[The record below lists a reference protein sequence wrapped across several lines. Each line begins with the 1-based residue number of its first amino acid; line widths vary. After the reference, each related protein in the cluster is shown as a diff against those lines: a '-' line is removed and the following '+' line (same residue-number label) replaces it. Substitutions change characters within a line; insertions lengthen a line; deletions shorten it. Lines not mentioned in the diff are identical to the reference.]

1 MVGTRSAPGGQEV
14 PRSGAWPGIHHGA
27 RACLARIVGAPA
39 TTRRVHLLVLG
50 AYLIAALSVVLGL
63 VAYWLAG
70 SRSASPYLVAIAV
83 GTVTVSQLA
92 LVRVRVGAARL
103 ALGWGEAA
111 LLVLLYLIPAWWVP
125 FAIFLGVLISMVVL
139 EFFGDRRP
147 VWLMLY
153 NAAAPTV
160 AGGCAALV
168 ASLIGEPYRSSLTAR
183 VTLALTAGALVYGAI
198 AMVLVT
204 AVACERGGARF
215 SEVAARTFIGKAFMV
230 VGNVTVGLI
239 IVAML
244 GVGVLWLVA
253 LPPVLWLLH
262 QSYAYRMRLDDERR
276 GWRAFSGAIGALNRL
291 DESEV
296 ARAAVCGVVR
306 LFMADAAEVL
316 VPQLTGAVRR
326 YSGGHR
332 AAFTVGDHM
341 TGCAGDRAT
350 VLAAGE
356 PDPALSAGEPD
367 LLNAAGV
374 PDAPPRPPRCVIT
387 RPLLVGG
394 AKVGELRIHFP
405 SPVELSSREHMQL
418 SVFGDALAA
427 ALHDAAAHQQLRAL
441 FSQSTHEAATDPL
454 TGVPSREALL
464 SGGAATL
471 AGLDREAPVALLVL
485 DINHF
490 KEVNDT
496 LGHVAGDDLI
506 RITARRISAASRAGD
521 LVGRLGGDEF
531 GMLVTDLAADR
542 RRGADAD
549 APASAEPGLGRA
561 LLRARELA
569 DVLAG
574 SAEVAGVQVAVE
586 ASIGVAVAPAACAM
600 TELLRRADI
609 AMYQA
614 KRGGGAVAWYDG
626 VSDVASTDRLTLLA
640 ELREALVA
648 QPPQLVLALQ
658 PAVDLYTGT
667 PIGLEALIRWQH
679 PRRGELRPTEFMDV
693 LENSELIAP
702 FTRHVLN
709 EALRSAAQCAD
720 EGIPLPVSV
729 NLSPR
734 NLLSRGLPN
743 EVGVLLAR
751 HNVPPERLILEI
763 TETVVVPELR
773 VVTEVLAGLRAL
785 GVQLAVDDF
794 GTGYSSLAFLTR
806 VHVDEVKVDRSF
818 VSRMVDSPEAMAIV
832 RATVDLAHRLN
843 LRVVAEGVE
852 TAVQKAALTGLG
864 CTAAQGHHF
873 CAPIPAERVVP
884 ALQSL
889 IGSAGGKVI
898 PLRAEDAS

>member
-1 MVGTRSAPGGQEV
+1 MGTQSDPGGDGA
-14 PRSGAWPGIHHGA
+14 PRSGARLDIHHRA
-27 RACLARIVGAPA
+27 RARLAQFADAPA
-39 TTRRVHLLVLG
+39 GTRRVHLLVLG
-50 AYLIAALSVVLGL
+50 AYLAAALFMVLGL
-63 VAYWLAG
+63 VADWLADG
-70 SRSASPYLVAIAV
+70 RSASPYLVAVAI

-111 LLVLLYLIPAWWVP
+111 LLVLLYLIPVWWVP
-125 FAIFLGVLISMVVL
+125 LAIFLGVLVSMVVL
-139 EFFGDRRP
+139 QLFGDHRP

-168 ASLIGEPYRSSLTAR
+168 AGLIGEPYRSALTAR
-183 VTLALTAGALVYGAI
+183 VTIALIAGAVVYGAI

-204 AVACERGGARF
+204 AVASERGGARF
-215 SEVAARTFIGKAFMV
+215 SEVAARTFTGKAFMI

-244 GVGVLWLVA
+244 CVGALWLVA
-253 LPPVLWLLH
+253 LPPVVWLLH

-276 GWRAFSGAIGALNRL
+276 GWRAFSGATGALNRL
-291 DESEV
+291 DEPEV
-296 ARAAVCGVVR
+296 ARAAVGGVVR
-306 LFMADAAEVL
+306 LFMADSAEVL
-316 VPQLTGAVRR
+316 VRQPTGELRR
-326 YSGGHR
+326 YSGGR
-332 AAFTVGDHM
+332 DAVFTVGDDVP
-341 TGCAGDRAT
+341 GT
-350 VLAAGE
+350 VGEPGPARAAGE
-356 PDPALSAGEPD
+356 P
-367 LLNAAGV
+367 V
-374 PDAPPRPPRCVIT
+374 TPPGCVIT

-394 AKVGELRIHFP
+394 AEVGELRIHFP
-405 SPVELSSREHMQL
+405 RPVELSSREQMQL
-418 SVFGDALAA
+418 AVFGDALAA

-441 FSQSTHEAATDPL
+441 TSRSAHEAATDPL
-454 TGVPSREALL
+454 TGVASRDALL
-464 SGGAATL
+464 SDGAAAL

-496 LGHVAGDDLI
+496 LGHAAGDDLI

-531 GMLVTDLAADR
+531 GMLVTDLAVDGW
-542 RRGADAD
+542 RGAGAD
-549 APASAEPGLGRA
+549 APAGTEPALGQA

-574 SAEVAGVQVAVE
+574 SAEVAGVPVAVE

-658 PAVDLYTGT
+658 PTVDLYTGT
-667 PIGLEALIRWQH
+667 PIGVEALIRWHH
-679 PRRGELRPTEFMDV
+679 PRRGELRPIEFMDV

-702 FTRHVLN
+702 FTRHVLD
-709 EALRSAAQCAD
+709 EALRSAAKCAD

-751 HNVPPERLILEI
+751 HKVPPERLILEI
-763 TETVVVPELR
+763 TETVVVPEFR

-794 GTGYSSLAFLTR
+794 GTGYSSLTFLTR
-806 VHVDEVKVDRSF
+806 VRVDEVKVDRSF

-832 RATVDLAHRLN
+832 RTTVDLAHRLN

-852 TAVQKAALTGLG
+852 TAVQKVALTGLG

-873 CAPIPAERVVP
+873 CAPVPAERVVP

-898 PLRAEDAS
+898 PLRAEGAS